1 MSFLERIREA
11 TIGFRGYPDLARD
24 KASGF
29 GYLSVLLLIVI
40 AIAAVIQSVSMTR
53 YLESLAQRLQAGPD
67 FTVTHGQLDF
77 RGPMPYRYYDEAPY
91 VLVMVDTTG
100 KTGPEAIRETA
111 AGLLFT
117 RDQVYQA
124 RWGGS
129 VAATPLRQLL
139 PGTVTRDEIAR
150 IVPGLWRAVPF
161 TYLFL
166 FLFQVGAK
174 AVDACVL
181 ALIGQR
187 YGRRLGHSVPFGLS
201 FKLSLYAMTLPIILQ
216 WLGPGF
222 STVPLDLSGVLGF
235 AVWWGLATL
244 YVTRGLRAYYE

>member
-1 MSFLERIREA
+1 MSFLERIRDA
-11 TIGFRGYPDLARD
+11 TIGFRGYSDLGRD

-40 AIAAVIQSVSMTR
+40 AIAAVIQSVSISR

-67 FTVTHGQLDF
+67 FTVTNGQLDF

-100 KTGPEAIRETA
+100 KTGPEAIRTTA

-117 RDQVYQA
+117 RDQVYQT
-124 RWGGS
+124 RWAGS
-129 VAATPLRQLL
+129 VAATPLRQMF
-139 PGTVTRDEIAR
+139 PYTATRDDLVR
-150 IVPGLWRAVPF
+150 IVPRLWRAMPF
-161 TYLFL
+161 TYAFL
-166 FLFQVGAK
+166 FVFQVGAK

-181 ALIGQR
+181 ALIAQR
-187 YGRRLGHSVPFGLS
+187 YGRRLGHEVPFGLS

-216 WLGPGF
+216 WLVPGF
-222 STVPLDLSGVLGF
+222 STVPLGLSGVLGF

-244 YVTRGLRAYYE
+244 YATRGLRAYYE